1 MSKSRERINY
11 IITGAI
17 IAALYVDLTF
27 LSNIFNLA
35 FGPVQFR
42 VSEVLTIL
50 PVFTSAAIPGVAVGC
65 FIANIAS
72 FNPLD
77 MIFGTSATVIAAL
90 LTYFFR
96 NIKFRGIPLLS
107 MFPPVIINALVIGL
121 EIAIFF
127 LPEGNL
133 LWGFVISALQVG
145 LGELVV
151 CAGLGIPFYLVI
163 EKNGLFK
170 RKPENGDRL

>member
-90 LTYFFR
+90 LTYFFYQGVFRRSKSLVGQFHIVHICDHIR
-96 NIKFRGIPLLS
+96 NIFIRKFRFRLC
-107 MFPPVIINALVIGL
+107 
-121 EIAIFF
+121 
-127 LPEGNL
+127 
-133 LWGFVISALQVG
+133 IS
-145 LGELVV
+145 
-151 CAGLGIPFYLVI
+151 
-163 EKNGLFK
+163 
-170 RKPENGDRL
+170 

>member
-96 NIKFRGIPLLS
+96 ILNSGVYFCFQCFRP
-107 MFPPVIINALVIGL
+107 
-121 EIAIFF
+121 
-127 LPEGNL
+127 
-133 LWGFVISALQVG
+133 
-145 LGELVV
+145 
-151 CAGLGIPFYLVI
+151 
-163 EKNGLFK
+163 
-170 RKPENGDRL
+170 